1 MKHQYTAYYKF
12 IIGCGVH
19 LNLPV
24 LPKYDYY
31 IFLTLVY
38 PTIYV
43 GNFFWLVPE
52 NRNIS
57 NCTQDEPELE
67 GNFPVKKQRG
77 NLQND

>member
-1 MKHQYTAYYKF
+1 MNAGTAYCKF
-12 IIGCGVH
+12 IIIECGVH

-24 LPKYDYY
+24 LLKYEYN
-31 IFLTLVY
+31 FLALSLL
-38 PTIYV
+38 
-43 GNFFWLVPE
+43 NHLCMKLSLARSPE

-57 NCTQDEPELE
+57 NCSQDEPELE